1 MIGTWQGKTVKFH
14 EDEIRPMGRQAA
26 GVKGIK
32 LSSKDKI
39 IGMVVIG
46 ENDKHIFTASQ
57 KGFGKK
63 TDVDSY
69 PCHHRGGQGVI
80 NLKVNSKIGNAVGIV
95 GVNEHEMLLITEKGK
110 IIRIKTE
117 NVRSIGRA
125 TQGVKIINLGDDDTV
140 CSIAKVRE
148 S

>member
-1 MIGTWQGKTVKFH
+1 
-14 EDEIRPMGRQAA
+14 
-26 GVKGIK
+26 
-32 LSSKDKI
+32 
-39 IGMVVIG
+39 
-46 ENDKHIFTASQ
+46 
-57 KGFGKK
+57 
-63 TDVDSY
+63 
-69 PCHHRGGQGVI
+69 
-80 NLKVNSKIGNAVGIV
+80 V